1 MSMGRRDITMT
12 PEEAHNFLEA
22 GRTLMV
28 ASIGKQGAPHLVP
41 MFYVIEDG
49 NPVFRSFTKSQ
60 KIVNLKRDP
69 RVTVL
74 VEEGNAYTELQGVLI
89 EGRARLIDDPDYVLA
104 LYGRLAAK
112 YPVVGDHPVH
122 LDSAQLQAAFGRYA
136 PKNTA
141 VVVEPTKVMT
151 WDHRKLQGAY

>member
-1 MSMGRRDITMT
+1 MGRKDIAMSSEETRD
-12 PEEAHNFLEA
+12 FLEA

-28 ASIGKQGAPHLVP
+28 ASIGKRGLPHLVP
-41 MFYVIEDG
+41 MFYVMEDG

-60 KIVNLKRDP
+60 KVVNLRRDP

-74 VEEGNAYTELQGVLI
+74 VEKGEAYAELQGVLI
-89 EGRARLIDDPDYVLA
+89 EGLARLIDDPDYVLV
-104 LYGRLAAK
+104 LYGRLATK
-112 YPVVGDHPVH
+112 YPIVGDQPVH

-141 VVVEPTKVMT
+141 VVIKPTRVMT
-151 WDHRKLQGAY
+151 WDHRKLQGSY

>member
-1 MSMGRRDITMT
+1 MGRKDIAMT
-12 PEEAHNFLEA
+12 PEEAGDFLEA
-22 GRTLMV
+22 GRTLTV
-28 ASIGKQGAPHLVP
+28 ASIGAQGAPHLVP
-41 MFYVIEDG
+41 MFYIVQDG

-60 KIVNLKRDP
+60 KIVNLRRDP

-74 VEEGNAYTELQGVLI
+74 VEKGEAYAELQGVLI
-89 EGRARLIDDPDYVLA
+89 EGLARLIDDPDYVLS

-122 LDSAQLQAAFGRYA
+122 LDHDQLQEAFGRYA

-141 VVVEPTKVMT
+141 VVVEPTKVMS
-151 WDHRKLQGAY
+151 WDHRKLRGAY